1 MVQTE
6 GKAKANQTEAKVQPV
21 KVQKEPKPITKPKN
35 TTKARKKQTKV
46 QEYSDEDSDEICF
59 VTTAQDVDSNSNA
72 TKHGLRD
79 KNRAAESQEWKKN
92 SIFDDG
98 CGNSDSD
105 NFEEKQRVTNKN
117 AKKKGAQRKPKRNSD
132 AAVNV
137 ETVVCLL
144 FLRFEPFFSFLPQ
157 KVYVRVVPIH
167 VTSFKKPLSPPK
179 ESKLFIFHFDF
190 DHVIDVML
198 IYTLCI
204 RKLLV

>member
-137 ETVVCLL
+137 ETVVRLL
-144 FLRFEPFFSFLPQ
+144 FLRFEPFCFFFSFLPQ
-157 KVYVRVVPIH
+157 KAYACVV
-167 VTSFKKPLSPPK
+167 LSPCNFIQKAIKPPK
-179 ESKLFIFHFDF
+179 ESELFYFLNF
-190 DHVIDVML
+190 
-198 IYTLCI
+198 TLTT
-204 RKLLV
+204 